1 MLEDFSTALDAAFNH
16 LSEIG
21 ESDLFSVQHET
32 ELLLKHQ
39 ILAKEIIHE
48 IDKLILAN
56 IPVDFLPKMKDLFSL
71 GRYKYREGTLL
82 DPLLNLYA
90 TTVLLLVSPT
100 IEASRIGIDKKK
112 VFSYRI
118 SEDLTYHWFNPD
130 IGWSEFNQTN
140 LRNAETF
147 AFVGTLDIAQFYQS
161 IRSDE
166 LNSFFSRKC
175 FDSIN
180 QRRMLEVIKYLDI
193 ANSGLPVGGSISRIM
208 AETVLCEID
217 HELDEQNVNFTRFVD
232 DYRIFA
238 DSEVELQRHIYTLNK
253 HIRKR
258 GLYINRHK
266 ISVVESRHFVQE
278 LTFHKS
284 PIVVRKPASKAEAPI
299 VEKPFFDP
307 YSELVIGRA
316 EALKSIS
323 GLGSIA
329 DTMRQEVQKS
339 IPDQLTIKI
348 LISALHYAS
357 TEECFETLEI
367 LFCEMHR
374 AEVTPVL
381 LRAVNMLLTKK
392 SKLSSAQN
400 TQISKV
406 IEDAIIVNGADMPD
420 SAIALLLFG
429 LLKLN
434 QKHPPKLIETIIK
447 YLNRDNYSTYLGRQ
461 IIFLI
466 IEQKFTAEMSKHLNL
481 LCTKYGGADN
491 SNIWLKLAL
500 ISASNK
506 SRMVDKVL
514 GKINVEHDPQ
524 YLFLDFL
531 NKCTANV
538 SPGKLNV

>member
-1 MLEDFSTALDAAFNH
+1 MLEDFSTALNAALNH
-16 LSEIG
+16 LSTIG

-39 ILAKEIIHE
+39 TLAKEIILE

-56 IPVDFLPKMKDLFSL
+56 IPVDFLPKMTDLFSL

-100 IEASRIGIDKKK
+100 IEAIRIGIDKKK

-118 SEDLTYHWFNPD
+118 SEDPTYQWFNPD

-140 LRNAETF
+140 LRNAENF

-161 IRSDE
+161 IRSEE

-175 FDSIN
+175 FDTTN
-180 QRRMLEVIKYLDI
+180 QRRMLEVIKYIDI
-193 ANSGLPVGGSISRIM
+193 ENRGLPVGGSISRIM
-208 AETVLCEID
+208 AETVLCAID
-217 HELDEQNVNFTRFVD
+217 QELDEQSVNFTRFVD

-238 DSEVELQRHIYTLNK
+238 DSEDEIQRHIYILNK
-253 HIRKR
+253 HIGKR

-266 ISVVESRHFVQE
+266 ISVVESRHFIQE
-278 LTFHKS
+278 LTFQKS
-284 PIVVRKPASKAEAPI
+284 PIIVKKPISEEESPI

-323 GLGSIA
+323 NLGSITDA
-329 DTMRQEVQKS
+329 MRQEVLKS

-381 LRAVNMLLTKK
+381 LRAVNVLIAKN

-400 TQISKV
+400 IQIRKV
-406 IEDAIIVNGADMPD
+406 IEDAIIVNGVNMPD
-420 SAIALLLFG
+420 SAIAILLFG

-434 QKHPPKLIETIIK
+434 QKNSPKLIETIIK
-447 YLNRDNYSTYLGRQ
+447 YLSRDNYSTYLGRQ
-461 IIFLI
+461 IIFLLI
-466 IEQKFTAEMSKHLNL
+466 QQGFTAELSKNLNL
-481 LCTKYGGADN
+481 LGNQYGVADN
-491 SNIWLKLAL
+491 SNFWLKLAL
-500 ISASNK
+500 ISITDK
-506 SRMVDKVL
+506 SRILNKVL

-531 NKCTANV
+531 NKCSANGP
-538 SPGKLNV
+538 SGKLNV